1 VNTFE
6 KLAREHIAAK
16 LRRHQLRVAIDS
28 LDCEW
33 AGTMTGDSEWDW
45 PLGKCLQNN
54 GALMHDGDM
63 CEVCSASRHL
73 VDDLERARADCKR
86 LGAAVLREYRRST

>member
-16 LRRHQLRVAIDS
+16 LRRHQLRQAIEG

-33 AGTMTGDSEWDW
+33 VGTETGNEDWDYT
-45 PLGKCLQNN
+45 LGVCLQEH
-54 GALMHDGDM
+54 GAPNIGEEV
-63 CEVCSASRHL
+63 CEVCDANRHL
-73 VDDLERARADCKR
+73 VDDLEQARADCKR